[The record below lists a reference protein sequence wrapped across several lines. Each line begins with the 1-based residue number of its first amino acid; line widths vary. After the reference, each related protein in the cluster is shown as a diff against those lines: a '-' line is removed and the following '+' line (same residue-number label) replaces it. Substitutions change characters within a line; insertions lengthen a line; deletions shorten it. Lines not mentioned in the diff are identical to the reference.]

1 MEESESLDK
10 DCSLKKKIFNII
22 QIGDKSNR
30 ISRAFDIFITITI
43 VLNIL
48 VTFAQTFD
56 ELSRITMGLK
66 AIEYVTLGI
75 FCVEY
80 VLRIWTAEYLYPN
93 IGRRQA
99 KLRFLISFDGV
110 IDLLTIVP
118 VFFLSGFVI
127 FHISGASPGFNPISW
142 SKVPIPP
149 SNTILEFLSLSLKFI
164 L

>member
-99 KLRFLISFDGV
+99 KLRFLISFDYRSSFRSPV
-110 IDLLTIVP
+110 LIQP
-118 VFFLSGFVI
+118 VFRRTAPKIRVRTAGRRKQIRRIPS
-127 FHISGASPGFNPISW
+127 HILA
-142 SKVPIPP
+142 PP
-149 SNTILEFLSLSLKFI
+149 PMAV
-164 L
+164 

>member
-43 VLNIL
+43 DLNIL

-127 FHISGASPGFNPISW
+127 FRMLRVARIFHLFRLNAKYDSFNVITT
-142 SKVPIPP
+142 V
-149 SNTILEFLSLSLKFI
+149 LYE
-164 L
+164 

>member
-66 AIEYVTLGI
+66 AIEYVTLCGI
-75 FCVEY
+75 SPAN
-80 VLRIWTAEYLYPN
+80 LD
-93 IGRRQA
+93 GRV
-99 KLRFLISFDGV
+99 LISQYRQKTGKTSFFD
-110 IDLLTIVP
+110 
-118 VFFLSGFVI
+118 
-127 FHISGASPGFNPISW
+127 
-142 SKVPIPP
+142 
-149 SNTILEFLSLSLKFI
+149 FI
-164 L
+164 

>member
-56 ELSRITMGLK
+56 
-66 AIEYVTLGI
+66 
-75 FCVEY
+75 
-80 VLRIWTAEYLYPN
+80 
-93 IGRRQA
+93 
-99 KLRFLISFDGV
+99 
-110 IDLLTIVP
+110 
-118 VFFLSGFVI
+118 
-127 FHISGASPGFNPISW
+127 
-142 SKVPIPP
+142 
-149 SNTILEFLSLSLKFI
+149 
-164 L
+164 

>member
-1 MEESESLDK
+1 MDK

-75 FCVEY
+75 SVWNMSCES
-80 VLRIWTAEYLYPN
+80 
-93 IGRRQA
+93 GRQSTY
-99 KLRFLISFDGV
+99 I
-110 IDLLTIVP
+110 
-118 VFFLSGFVI
+118 
-127 FHISGASPGFNPISW
+127 PISAEDRQNF
-142 SKVPIPP
+142 V
-149 SNTILEFLSLSLKFI
+149 F
-164 L
+164 